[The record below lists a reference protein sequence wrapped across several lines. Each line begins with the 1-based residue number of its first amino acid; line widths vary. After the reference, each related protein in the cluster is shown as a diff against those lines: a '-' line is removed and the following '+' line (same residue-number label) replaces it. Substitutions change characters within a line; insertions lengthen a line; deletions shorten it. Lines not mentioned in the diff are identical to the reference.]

1 MPSRKPESSHR
12 NQHRRSS
19 GFAMAWCCPWWPPCS
34 TQPWTWANSVP
45 PDQLP
50 SDRRNG
56 SSRVTVALHRSAS
69 IALTTIPVDRPLR
82 GLLILHNTHLP
93 PACGHGPTARRRFAR
108 AAPRPALTEARVF
121 IFNRSG
127 HRHVSAAFRIGT
139 CRSSCSAA
147 NRAMTVRISA
157 PTPSASCPAL
167 SMALAHVFQQL
178 GQQHCSVCPALR
190 LGAADCDSA
199 PVGFAMKQRPL
210 DGANECDNCHGALP
224 AATSLAGRWRLACG

>member
-45 PDQLP
+45 PDQLL

-56 SSRVTVALHRSAS
+56 SSRVTVARHRSAS
-69 IALTTIPVDRPLR
+69 IALTTIPVDQPLK

-93 PACGHGPTARRRFAR
+93 PACGHGPTGRRRFAR
-108 AAPRPALTEARVF
+108 AAPRPALTEDRMF

-139 CRSSCSAA
+139 CRSSCSAGVTYG
-147 NRAMTVRISA
+147 TV
-157 PTPSASCPAL
+157 
-167 SMALAHVFQQL
+167 
-178 GQQHCSVCPALR
+178 
-190 LGAADCDSA
+190 
-199 PVGFAMKQRPL
+199 
-210 DGANECDNCHGALP
+210 
-224 AATSLAGRWRLACG
+224 

>member
-1 MPSRKPESSHR
+1 
-12 NQHRRSS
+12 
-19 GFAMAWCCPWWPPCS
+19 MAWCCPGWPPCS

-56 SSRVTVALHRSAS
+56 SSRVTVARHRSAS

-82 GLLILHNTHLP
+82 GLLILHSTHLP

-108 AAPRPALTEARVF
+108 AAPRPVLTEARMF

-139 CRSSCSAA
+139 CRASCSAA

-157 PTPSASCPAL
+157 PTPWRVMPGLVDGTGACVPATWPAALQCL
-167 SMALAHVFQQL
+167 S
-178 GQQHCSVCPALR
+178 ALR

-199 PVGFAMKQRPL
+199 PVGFATKQRPL
-210 DGANECDNCHGALP
+210 DGANECDNRHGALP